1 MLVNPPSYQELH
13 TMMSQQRDELK
24 DVQFYIAENLIIENE
39 VVWRKKLQSTF
50 RDVNPLLS
58 STGKWR
64 SKDGQLAA
72 FNCNINDGMPTPAG
86 ESER

>member
-39 VVWRKKLQSTF
+39 VVWRKKPNQRF
-50 RDVNPLLS
+50 
-58 STGKWR
+58 
-64 SKDGQLAA
+64 A
-72 FNCNINDGMPTPAG
+72 M
-86 ESER
+86 